1 MTTLVYRPEIDG
13 LRALAVVPV
22 ILFHAGVE
30 LFSGGYLGVDIFF
43 VISGFLI
50 SAILMREMDAGTFS
64 LAKFYER
71 RARRILPALFVV
83 IAATS
88 FFAWMWMIPPQWE
101 DYTEG
106 IVAMGVF
113 ATNVLFW
120 KKNGYF
126 DTDSELNPLLHTWTL
141 SVEEQF
147 YIGFPLL
154 LMLCFRFGKKAVFPS
169 ILLLAGIS
177 LIISEWLS
185 FTNPMA
191 NFYLLPS
198 RAWELMAGSICA
210 MILRVPD
217 HRFLRISKLSQ
228 EILAITGLI
237 LLISAIFTFT
247 PQTRSPALITLVPII
262 SVMLILLFAQSGTF
276 VAKILCW
283 KPFVGIGLISYS
295 AYLWHQPLLV
305 FYRIKYFEQ
314 NVWIITVLVFA
325 TFVLATLSYYLVEQP
340 ARFKLMKGR
349 STKAFLTFSAIGL
362 VIFISAGL
370 GLRYSSHKHLP
381 FANKVNY
388 QPFAGDGYKWNFVKN
403 QTNSPS
409 SKPAVPA
416 LMLYGDSHAKHLVA
430 SLDNSLAKENAI
442 FEFSGEYACIA
453 LPGVRSLYRNGVR
466 PICKSHLDRMR
477 KKLST
482 RQQTLVIAQFW
493 GALLIGDDGQPIG
506 KDGAQNDPQTMH
518 AIIMGLDKLTK
529 DLGAQ
534 QDIILVGAVPG
545 LLSAGPAM
553 TEGLFR
559 CRQFN
564 DIDCPE
570 TFPKMESPYLALN
583 AKLAKWAEQYQNVSF
598 VDPFDALCD
607 EEICYAMRNGK
618 PLYFDKG
625 HLTIS
630 GSDLIVQDI
639 MEKWRDINLTSP
651 STPKTEAK

>member
-598 VDPFDALCD
+598 VDPFDALCA
-607 EEICYAMRNGK
+607 EENCYAMRNGK